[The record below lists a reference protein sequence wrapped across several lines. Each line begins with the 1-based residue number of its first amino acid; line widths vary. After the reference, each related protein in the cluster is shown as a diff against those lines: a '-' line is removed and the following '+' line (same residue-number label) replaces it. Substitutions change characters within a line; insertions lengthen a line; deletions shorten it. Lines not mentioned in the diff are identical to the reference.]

1 VSFNFAPIASPTDFL
16 DQFQEDIV
24 NIPVASAASS
34 VDVSPQWSQLGLH
47 PTHSTAPTSVTA
59 SPSWSDVGLEY
70 QANVDA
76 STQAVQHAFQP
87 SENVLP
93 PASPLLYHDVPAPPA
108 GLLFDS
114 LLVVARRELHD
125 LQHESLNLLTNV
137 AAHTTNFDALVADLP
152 FIEEVEN
159 IPPPISAVL
168 PAHSLSPEYIVWSP
182 TTPLCYPSPEN
193 LVRSPSPV
201 VVATTAVQPTAT
213 LNEVPFD
220 FDLFPNLFAAPPC
233 TNLSPTYPHLYTIL
247 HEDGRKIWC
256 PQDEFIRKDFL
267 ADIPRSHTLDT
278 ANPNF
283 VTPFHSHVYHEVN
296 IKAVDTLPPITI
308 CVKVGLHPSSLLFPF
323 GYLESSFV
331 DSIKFLFGQFPPV
344 WLQYFN
350 GSLIPLVS
358 YDFLDGRLVTI
369 CGQLYF
375 TEEGIFVIHRHTRIE
390 DNLRNNPGLAQF
402 TCTPRTPADP
412 LRYLTPPL
420 VEEPL

>member
-1 VSFNFAPIASPTDFL
+1 MSFNFAPIASPTDFL
-16 DQFQEDIV
+16 DQFQEDIFNV
-24 NIPVASAASS
+24 PIASAASS

-47 PTHSTAPTSVTA
+47 PTNSTAPTSVTA

-76 STQAVQHAFQP
+76 STQAVQHVFQP
-87 SENVLP
+87 SENILP

-108 GLLFDS
+108 GLLFSS
-114 LLVVARRELHD
+114 LLTVARNKLHE
-125 LQHESLNLLTNV
+125 LQHASLNLLTNI
-137 AAHTTNFDALVADLP
+137 AAHTTDFDAIVADLP
-152 FIEEVEN
+152 FIKEVEN
-159 IPPPISAVL
+159 IPLPISAVL
-168 PAHSLSPEYIVWSP
+168 PARLP
-182 TTPLCYPSPEN
+182 TPALRYPSPEYV
-193 LVRSPSPV
+193 VRSPSPV
-201 VVATTAVQPTAT
+201 VAATAVQPPTT
-213 LNEVPFD
+213 LNEVPLD
-220 FDLFPNLFAAPPC
+220 FDLFPNLFAALPC
-233 TNLSPTYPHLYTIL
+233 TNPSPTHPHLYTVL

-267 ADIPRSHTLDT
+267 ADIPRGQALDT

-283 VTPFHSHVYHEVN
+283 VTPFRSRVYHEVH
-296 IKAVDTLPPITI
+296 IKAINTLPPITI
-308 CVKVGLHPSSLLFPF
+308 CAKVGLHPSSLLFPF

-331 DSIKFLFGQFPPV
+331 DSIKFLFGQFPPI

-375 TEEGIFVIHRHTRIE
+375 MEEGIFIIHRHTRIE

-402 TCTPRTPADP
+402 TCTPRTPADL
-412 LRYLTPPL
+412 LRYLTPPP

>member
-1 VSFNFAPIASPTDFL
+1 VSFNFGSIASPTDNVFQL
-16 DQFQEDIV
+16 QEDLLQYA
-24 NIPVASAASS
+24 PATSAAASI
-34 VDVSPQWSQLGLH
+34 P
-47 PTHSTAPTSVTA
+47 A
-59 SPSWSDVGLEY
+59 SPSWSEVGLTY
-70 QANVDA
+70 QVNVDNSSVALQHTLREA
-76 STQAVQHAFQP
+76 SP
-87 SENVLP
+87 PLP
-93 PASPLLYHDVPAPPA
+93 PPSPFLYHDAPAAPA
-108 GLLFDS
+108 VALYDALLII
-114 LLVVARRELHD
+114 AHEELHS
-125 LQHESLNLLTNV
+125 LQHESLNLLSNV
-137 AAHTTNFDALVADLP
+137 ASHTANFDALVADLP

-168 PAHSLSPEYIVWSP
+168 PARSPTPALRYPSPEYI
-182 TTPLCYPSPEN
+182 
-193 LVRSPSPV
+193 VRSPSPV
-201 VVATTAVQPTAT
+201 AAAAVQPVAA

-220 FDLFPNLFAAPPC
+220 FDLFPNLFAAPLC
-233 TNLSPTYPHLYTIL
+233 TNPSPTHPHLYTIL

-256 PQDEFIRKDFL
+256 PQDEFVRKDFL
-267 ADIPRSHTLDT
+267 ADIPHSQALDT

-283 VTPFHSHVYHEVN
+283 VTPFRSRVYHEVH
-296 IKAVDTLPPITI
+296 IKAINTLPPITI
-308 CVKVGLHPSSLLFPF
+308 CAKVGLHPSSLLFPF

-350 GSLIPLVS
+350 GSLVPLVS

-412 LRYLTPPL
+412 LRYLTPPP